1 MKNFFHSQP
10 NLKEAELLIGRKLT
24 TVEEVQQAA
33 EELNSL
39 GAATVV
45 IKGGNRWL
53 GQEARDFF
61 YDGQQHI
68 QLVKEKVMAHTIDGA
83 GCSFASAIGAN
94 LVKGYP
100 LIEAV
105 DLAKTY
111 VHEAIVSGVQLNA
124 AFGSVWHEGLLAGGV
139 ADNDKKN

>member
-1 MKNFFHSQP
+1 MKTFPFATIITP

-53 GQEARDFF
+53 GQEARDF
-61 YDGQQHI
+61 
-68 QLVKEKVMAHTIDGA
+68 L
-83 GCSFASAIGAN
+83 
-94 LVKGYP
+94 
-100 LIEAV
+100 
-105 DLAKTY
+105 
-111 VHEAIVSGVQLNA
+111 
-124 AFGSVWHEGLLAGGV
+124 
-139 ADNDKKN
+139 

>member
-1 MKNFFHSQP
+1 M
-10 NLKEAELLIGRKLT
+10 
-24 TVEEVQQAA
+24 
-33 EELNSL
+33 
-39 GAATVV
+39 
-45 IKGGNRWL
+45 
-53 GQEARDFF
+53 
-61 YDGQQHI
+61 
-68 QLVKEKVMAHTIDGA
+68 VKEKVMAHTIDGA

>member
-1 MKNFFHSQP
+1 MSFCYKKILGVFTHLRVTTP
-10 NLKEAELLIGRKLT
+10 NIIE
-24 TVEEVQQAA
+24 
-33 EELNSL
+33 
-39 GAATVV
+39 
-45 IKGGNRWL
+45 
-53 GQEARDFF
+53 
-61 YDGQQHI
+61 
-68 QLVKEKVMAHTIDGA
+68 
-83 GCSFASAIGAN
+83 
-94 LVKGYP
+94 P

>member
-1 MKNFFHSQP
+1 M
-10 NLKEAELLIGRKLT
+10 
-24 TVEEVQQAA
+24 
-33 EELNSL
+33 
-39 GAATVV
+39 V
-45 IKGGNRWL
+45 IVGLVKKHVT
-53 GQEARDFF
+53 F

-105 DLAKTY
+105 DLAKHTFMKP
-111 VHEAIVSGVQLNA
+111 L
-124 AFGSVWHEGLLAGGV
+124 FLGSS
-139 ADNDKKN
+139 